1 MLLRKIPEQ
10 WETERNF
17 LYKISPV
24 GQRSQAS
31 GTTNIFICSL
41 YLNTRTLFYSV
52 LAQKLICLTL
62 IVILLID
69 AIILISHRENE
80 PPNQA
85 VLATI
90 LKEVK
95 EIEQI
100 QNDSLCTERRII
112 GMFE

>member
-1 MLLRKIPEQ
+1 MRNRKELSLQNITCWPEIPSIWNNNYFYLQ
-10 WETERNF
+10 
-17 LYKISPV
+17 
-24 GQRSQAS
+24 
-31 GTTNIFICSL
+31 FIL
-41 YLNTRTLFYSV
+41 EHKNSV

>member
-1 MLLRKIPEQ
+1 MAKPKHLEQ
-10 WETERNF
+10 QNF
-17 LYKISPV
+17 SFALYTL
-24 GQRSQAS
+24 AEELC
-31 GTTNIFICSL
+31 FI
-41 YLNTRTLFYSV
+41 V
-52 LAQKLICLTL
+52 LAQKLICLSL

-85 VLATI
+85 VLATM

-100 QNDSLCTERRII
+100 QNDSLCTERRIL

>member
-1 MLLRKIPEQ
+1 
-10 WETERNF
+10 
-17 LYKISPV
+17 
-24 GQRSQAS
+24 
-31 GTTNIFICSL
+31 
-41 YLNTRTLFYSV
+41 
-52 LAQKLICLTL
+52 L